1 MLLWFAGMS
10 LVLAWNVFR
19 DPALD
24 HRLVVL
30 GAVLPDLVE
39 IPAGR
44 AGPLHAL
51 LGATGV
57 LAMVMI
63 ATVGR
68 RLLRRRLLA
77 LVIGMFF
84 HLVLDGVWAT
94 SDVFWWP
101 LSGLALGDTQVPALE
116 RGPGLTA
123 VLEVAGLAALVWAWF
138 RFGLGDSGRR
148 TRFVRTGRVDR
159 TLTDPS

>member
-1 MLLWFAGMS
+1 MLLWFVGMS

-24 HRLVVL
+24 HRLLVL

-39 IPAGR
+39 APFGR
-44 AGPLHAL
+44 VGPLHSL
-51 LGATGV
+51 VGATGV
-57 LAMVMI
+57 LAAVMV

-77 LVIGMFF
+77 IAIGVFF

-94 SDVFWWP
+94 SQAFWWP
-101 LSGLALGDTQVPALE
+101 LQGLAFDDVPIPALD
-116 RGPGLTA
+116 RSPVVA
-123 VLEVAGLAALVWAWF
+123 VVLEAAGLAAVVWAWF
-138 RFGLGDSGRR
+138 RFGLTDADRR
-148 TRFVRTGRVDR
+148 RRFLRDGHVDR
-159 TLTDPS
+159 AITDPR